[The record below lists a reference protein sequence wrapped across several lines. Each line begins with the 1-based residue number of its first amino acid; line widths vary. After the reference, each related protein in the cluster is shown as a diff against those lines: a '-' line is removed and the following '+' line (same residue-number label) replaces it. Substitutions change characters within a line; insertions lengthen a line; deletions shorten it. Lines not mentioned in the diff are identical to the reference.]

1 MEAFKI
7 RISNL
12 FEKFILCDFAILK
25 FKSNIEQ
32 VIFVLDSAKKISPEV
47 ITKFIQDYI
56 LSAQLIC
63 ETHYELSY
71 VLPDK
76 GKERKGMLR
85 QLFENLERNKVKL
98 QCKSFGLQDTTLEE
112 VSRGNA

>member
-1 MEAFKI
+1 M
-7 RISNL
+7 
-12 FEKFILCDFAILK
+12 CDFAILK
-25 FKSNIEQ
+25 SKSNIEQ

-56 LSAQLIC
+56 PSAQLIC